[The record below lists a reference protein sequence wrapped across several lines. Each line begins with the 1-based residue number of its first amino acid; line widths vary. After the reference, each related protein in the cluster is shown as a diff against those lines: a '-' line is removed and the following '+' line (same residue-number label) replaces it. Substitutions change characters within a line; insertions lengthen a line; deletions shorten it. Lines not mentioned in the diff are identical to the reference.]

1 MLGAGL
7 CLFQVAGFLEI
18 SGSRTGAS
26 WPFILHIIMS
36 TIAASSVMNDQ
47 ESEKD
52 SRVDHS
58 PSRFTAVN
66 GREAPA
72 AVTTFGGS
80 SIDGDGRDSIEA
92 WPHGGYDP
100 STRQDEKSK
109 ENGHPGNDID
119 EQQSQRSTS
128 HGASNSTNRT
138 KRKRSETD
146 EQDDDPH
153 PPYRAPRSLL
163 QPTDDPAEHHS
174 QSGVPNGIMSSQ
186 SDTESKH
193 TALQNHTGLDDGE
206 NNRKLSTNASWQEY
220 DAQPSNQAQRT
231 QQIDASDAQLAEALQ
246 RDAQGPDMAQKTWDG
261 VNRPIDGTIANE
273 QTVAPFPQDRPQNPV
288 QIAPKRKRVFS
299 NRTKT
304 GCMTC
309 RRRKKKC
316 DEQHP
321 ACKLRKPPCLVFFET
336 YISRFIHTAGNNCI
350 RGGFICEGYSSRST
364 WQKPST
370 TKTPIPLQ
378 SKEGYPDIG
387 GQYVHDIN
395 QHDRQKSLV
404 EPLEPGKMRPIIVD
418 DETRPA
424 TQFNTTSPTGVGPSR
439 GSWSKRTWP
448 NANHP
453 SYITDS
459 LSKSDF
465 REVPSIHEL
474 SREGHAKSDHQLV
487 PPIRELAHGGHTKTN
502 VPLFQGGIDQRPAQT
517 SSIDTSTPQ
526 AQARMALSIEHQ
538 LSGRAVSSEE
548 TEKDKMLRGDLYRPF
563 DVLLVEERDRCRAAL
578 WRFNNACN
586 PVSGLSAKEQNR
598 LLKEILV
605 PQPCINSSGVTSP
618 RPAGSIGQGAVVEAP
633 FRCHYGYNIHI
644 GEDAMVS
651 ESCLFVDDLPIS
663 VGAHTWIGPR
673 VTILTTMAHANM
685 QERKGSQS
693 RYQGRP
699 VTIEEDCYVG
709 AGCTIYPGVRL
720 RRGAYVAPGEVV
732 KSDIVAYGFQGLKP
746 SYM

>member
-1 MLGAGL
+1 
-7 CLFQVAGFLEI
+7 
-18 SGSRTGAS
+18 
-26 WPFILHIIMS
+26 
-36 TIAASSVMNDQ
+36 MNDQ

-66 GREAPA
+66 GREAPV

-80 SIDGDGRDSIEA
+80 SIDGDGRDSTEA
-92 WPHGGYDP
+92 WPPGGCDP
-100 STRQDEKSK
+100 STHQEEKSK
-109 ENGHPGNDID
+109 ENGNPRNDID
-119 EQQSQRSTS
+119 EQLSQRSTS
-128 HGASNSTNRT
+128 HGASNSMNRS

-146 EQDDDPH
+146 EQDDDPY
-153 PPYRAPRSLL
+153 PPYRAPRSPV
-163 QPTDDPAEHHS
+163 QPTDGPAEHHS

-186 SDTESKH
+186 SDTESKN
-193 TALQNHTGLDDGE
+193 TTPQNHTRLDEGD
-206 NNRKLSTNASWQEY
+206 NNRKLSTNSNWHEC
-220 DAQPSNQAQRT
+220 DAQLLNQAQRT

-246 RDAQGPDMAQKTWDG
+246 RDAQGPDMAQKTWDS
-261 VNRPIDGTIANE
+261 VNRPIDGAISNE
-273 QTVAPFPQDRPQNPV
+273 QTAAPFPQDRPQNPV

-321 ACKLRKPPCLVFFET
+321 AC
-336 YISRFIHTAGNNCI
+336 NNCI

-370 TKTPIPLQ
+370 TKTPVPLQ

-395 QHDRQKSLV
+395 QHDRQQSLV

-418 DETRPA
+418 DETRA
-424 TQFNTTSPTGVGPSR
+424 STQFNTTSPTGVGPSR

-448 NANHP
+448 NASHP
-453 SYITDS
+453 SYIADS
-459 LSKSDF
+459 LPKSDF

-474 SREGHAKSDHQLV
+474 SRDGHAKSDYQLV

-517 SSIDTSTPQ
+517 NSIDTSTPQ

-605 PQPCINSSGVTSP
+605 PQPCINSSAVASP

-644 GEDAMVS
+644 GEDVMVS
-651 ESCLFVDDLPIS
+651 ESCLFVDDLPVS

>member
-1 MLGAGL
+1 MATT
-7 CLFQVAGFLEI
+7 A
-18 SGSRTGAS
+18 TA
-26 WPFILHIIMS
+26 P
-36 TIAASSVMNDQ
+36 AMNDQ
-47 ESEKD
+47 ESEKE
-52 SRVDHS
+52 SKADHS

-66 GREAPA
+66 GREPLAPGALHDA
-72 AVTTFGGS
+72 ATHGVDSTHVDNRESTESWPRTGYEPS
-80 SIDGDGRDSIEA
+80 SRYEA
-92 WPHGGYDP
+92 
-100 STRQDEKSK
+100 KAK
-109 ENGHPGNDID
+109 ENGDTHNDLD
-119 EQQSQRSTS
+119 EQRSQRSTS
-128 HGASNSTNRT
+128 HSPLTSSIRS
-138 KRKRSETD
+138 KRKRSESD
-146 EQDDDPH
+146 DQDDIAH
-153 PPYRAPRSLL
+153 APYRGPRSPDQPPESTMDHSPQPGMSNGILNSHSDTDSKRTSPQL
-163 QPTDDPAEHHS
+163 QPRADEGDITRT
-174 QSGVPNGIMSSQ
+174 SS
-186 SDTESKH
+186 
-193 TALQNHTGLDDGE
+193 
-206 NNRKLSTNASWQEY
+206 ASAPWPEY
-220 DAQPSNQAQRT
+220 DTQLINQAQRA

-246 RDAQGPDMAQKTWDG
+246 REAQGSDASQKTWDS
-261 VNRPIDGTIANE
+261 VNRAVEGSVPSE
-273 QTVAPFPQDRPQNPV
+273 QGLAPPYAQDRPQSAV
-288 QIAPKRKRVFS
+288 QVAPKRKRVFS

-321 ACKLRKPPCLVFFET
+321 AC
-336 YISRFIHTAGNNCI
+336 NNCI

-370 TKTPIPLQ
+370 TKTPVPLQ

-387 GQYVHDIN
+387 NQYVHDIN
-395 QHDRQKSLV
+395 PHDRQQNLV
-404 EPLEPGKMRPIIVD
+404 EPIDSGKMRPIVVED
-418 DETRPA
+418 DNRPTA
-424 TQFNTTSPTGVGPSR
+424 QFNTSPTGVGSGR
-439 GSWSKRTWP
+439 SSWPKRTWP
-448 NANHP
+448 SATHP

-459 LSKSDF
+459 LAKSDY

-474 SREGHAKSDHQLV
+474 SREAPPKTDYQLV
-487 PPIRELAHGGHTKTN
+487 PPIRELSHGGHTKPN
-502 VPLFQGGIDQRPAQT
+502 VPLFQTGIDQRPAHT
-517 SSIDTSTPQ
+517 ASVDTSTPQ

-563 DVLLVEERDRCRAAL
+563 DIHLVEERDRCRAAL

-586 PVSGLSAKEQNR
+586 PVSGLTAKEQGR

-605 PQPCINSSGVTSP
+605 PQPITNSPSGVTSP
-618 RPAGSIGQGAVVEAP
+618 RPAGSIGQGTVVEAP
-633 FRCHYGYNIHI
+633 FQCHYGYNIHI
-644 GEDAMVS
+644 GEDVMVS
-651 ESCLFVDDLPIS
+651 ESCLFVDDCPITI
-663 VGAHTWIGPR
+663 GAHTWVGPR
-673 VTILTTMAHANM
+673 VTILTSMAHANM

>member
-1 MLGAGL
+1 MTAI
-7 CLFQVAGFLEI
+7 A
-18 SGSRTGAS
+18 TAS
-26 WPFILHIIMS
+26 
-36 TIAASSVMNDQ
+36 VVNDQ
-47 ESEKD
+47 ESEKN
-52 SRVDHS
+52 SRTDHS

-66 GREAPA
+66 GRDTLVAAPSL
-72 AVTTFGGS
+72 VGS
-80 SIDGDGRDSIEA
+80 PNNGDSNREPAEA
-92 WPHGGYDP
+92 WLRGGYGTSTHHEERPTGNGDP
-100 STRQDEKSK
+100 S
-109 ENGHPGNDID
+109 NDTD
-119 EQQSQRSTS
+119 EQQHSSS
-128 HGASNSTNRT
+128 HSAPISSNRT
-138 KRKRSETD
+138 KRKRSESD
-146 EQDDDPH
+146 EQDGDSH
-153 PPYRAPRSLL
+153 APYRGPTSPA
-163 QPTDDPAEHHS
+163 QPTDGGAEHSS
-174 QSGVPNGIMSSQ
+174 QPGTSNGILSSQ
-186 SDTESKH
+186 SDNESKR
-193 TALQNHTGLDDGE
+193 TSPQAYAKPNEGANT
-206 NNRKLSTNASWQEY
+206 RRSSTNASWHEY
-220 DAQPSNQAQRT
+220 DAQLLNQAQRA

-246 RDAQGPDMAQKTWDG
+246 QEAERPNVTPKSWDG
-261 VNRPIDGTIANE
+261 VNRPVEGSISNE
-273 QTVAPFPQDRPQNPV
+273 QTATPFPQNRAQNGV

-321 ACKLRKPPCLVFFET
+321 AC
-336 YISRFIHTAGNNCI
+336 NNCI

-370 TKTPIPLQ
+370 AKTPIPLQ

-395 QHDRQKSLV
+395 QHDRHQNLA
-404 EPLEPGKMRPIIVD
+404 EPLEQGKMRPIVVD
-418 DETRPA
+418 DDNRPT
-424 TQFNTTSPTGVGPSR
+424 TQFSTSPTGVGSSR
-439 GSWSKRTWP
+439 ASWSKRTWP
-448 NANHP
+448 STNHP
-453 SYITDS
+453 SYIADP
-459 LSKSDF
+459 LAKSDY
-465 REVPSIHEL
+465 REVPPIHEL
-474 SREGHAKSDHQLV
+474 SREGHPKSDYQLV
-487 PPIRELAHGGHTKTN
+487 PPIRELSHGSHTKPN
-502 VPLFQGGIDQRPAQT
+502 VPLFQGGIDQRPAHT
-517 SSIDTSTPQ
+517 SSNDTSTPQ

-538 LSGRAVSSEE
+538 LSGRALSNEE

-563 DVLLVEERDRCRAAL
+563 DILLLEERERCKAAL

-605 PQPCINSSGVTSP
+605 PQPAINSPSGVTSP

-633 FRCHYGYNIHI
+633 FCCHYGYNVHI
-644 GEDAMVS
+644 GEDVMVS
-651 ESCLFVDDLPIS
+651 ESCLFVDDCPVTI
-663 VGAHTWIGPR
+663 GAHTWIGQR
-673 VTILTTMAHANM
+673 VTILTSMAHANM

-720 RRGAYVAPGEVV
+720 RRGAYVAPGEIV

>member
-395 QHDRQKSLV
+395 QHDRQQSLV

>member
-1 MLGAGL
+1 MA
-7 CLFQVAGFLEI
+7 AI
-18 SGSRTGAS
+18 ATAS
-26 WPFILHIIMS
+26 L
-36 TIAASSVMNDQ
+36 MNDQ

-66 GREAPA
+66 GRDALA
-72 AVTTFGGS
+72 AGS
-80 SIDGDGRDSIEA
+80 AADDSPSNGDSREPTEA
-92 WPHGGYDP
+92 WSRAGLDRT
-100 STRQDEKSK
+100 TRHEEESR
-109 ENGHPGNDID
+109 ETGITGMDID

-128 HGASNSTNRT
+128 HGALISSSKT
-138 KRKRSETD
+138 KRRRSES
-146 EQDDDPH
+146 EQEDSP
-153 PPYRAPRSLL
+153 APCRGPKSPVRS
-163 QPTDDPAEHHS
+163 TDDIAGHS
-174 QSGVPNGIMSSQ
+174 PQAGTSNGIISSQ
-186 SDTESKH
+186 SDTELKRTSPQAH
-193 TALQNHTGLDDGE
+193 SRPDEGE
-206 NNRKLSTNASWQEY
+206 NTRRSSTNASWQEY
-220 DAQPSNQAQRT
+220 DAQLLSQTQRA

-246 RDAQGPDMAQKTWDG
+246 REAQGPGAVQKNWDG
-261 VNRPIDGTIANE
+261 GSRPVVEGSIPSE
-273 QTVAPFPQDRPQNPV
+273 QASTSSFPQDRSQHAAQV
-288 QIAPKRKRVFS
+288 APKRKRVFS

-321 ACKLRKPPCLVFFET
+321 AC
-336 YISRFIHTAGNNCI
+336 NNCL

-370 TKTPIPLQ
+370 TKTPVPLQ
-378 SKEGYPDIG
+378 SKEGYPDVG
-387 GQYVHDIN
+387 SQYLHDAN
-395 QHDRQKSLV
+395 QHDRQQSLA
-404 EPLEPGKMRPIIVD
+404 EPFDPGKMRSMVAD
-418 DETRPA
+418 DDNRPV
-424 TQFNTTSPTGVGPSR
+424 TQYSTSPTGAGSSR

-448 NANHP
+448 GANHTG
-453 SYITDS
+453 YIADS
-459 LSKSDF
+459 LTKSDH

-474 SREGHAKSDHQLV
+474 SREGHSKSEYPLV
-487 PPIRELAHGGHTKTN
+487 PPIRELSHSGHTKPN
-502 VPLFQGGIDQRPAQT
+502 VPIFQSGMDQRPAHT
-517 SSIDTSTPQ
+517 NSIDTNTPQ

-538 LSGRAVSSEE
+538 LSGRAVSTEE
-548 TEKDKMLRGDLYRPF
+548 TERDKMLRGELYRPF
-563 DVLLVEERDRCRAAL
+563 DVILVEERERCRAAL

-605 PQPCINSSGVTSP
+605 PQASINSTPGVTSP
-618 RPAGSIGQGAVVEAP
+618 RPAGSIGQGAVVETP
-633 FRCHYGYNIHI
+633 FHCHYGYNIHI
-644 GEDAMVS
+644 GEDVMIS
-651 ESCLFVDDLPIS
+651 ESCLFVDDCPVSI
-663 VGAHTWIGPR
+663 GAHTWIGPR
-673 VTILTTMAHANM
+673 VTILTSMAHANM